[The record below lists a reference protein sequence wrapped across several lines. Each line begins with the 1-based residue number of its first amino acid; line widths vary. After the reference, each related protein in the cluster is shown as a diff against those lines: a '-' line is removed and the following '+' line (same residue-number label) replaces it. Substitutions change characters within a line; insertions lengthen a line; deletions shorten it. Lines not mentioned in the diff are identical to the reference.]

1 MQEKDISRLVRIRIT
16 RSHKG
21 ILKRI
26 PARVL
31 IDNRYNG
38 FYPSTVKEFD
48 TEAGELTLVINK
60 SKALTF
66 DASGTGTREF
76 IIKEGYTDIG
86 FVLKYTIL
94 LSALGWLLYT
104 IFFAQSETYDPS
116 FSFFAT
122 LFLFWIVS
130 QFRKEYFYL
139 EEV

>member
-1 MQEKDISRLVRIRIT
+1 M
-16 RSHKG
+16 
-21 ILKRI
+21 
-26 PARVL
+26 
-31 IDNRYNG
+31 
-38 FYPSTVKEFD
+38 KEFD